1 MGSKL
6 GFGQKNRRV
15 CDPAKPVPGFIVEH
29 QQSGWLSLFLFY
41 SSESPAFP
49 YCDVP
54 VPPSPLAAVQT
65 RPLCHVP
72 GNASRCSQDRARVGG
87 QLTLCRRY
95 RFHSPLHTVLC
106 WMKYKKEKRK
116 EDPTMHLFPPL
127 TPIPFPTPPQSV
139 FENMRTV
146 SALVWASAL
155 LCVAEG
161 KVKVIPPQDKIKHV
175 VVLMEENRSF
185 DHMCGFFPGVDGLKG
200 TEYNLFN
207 VSDPNSKKVYVNNTS
222 PYVGPYDPDHSVTP
236 TTDKI
241 FGVDNGH
248 QPSAHAVPDM
258 SGFAQFEGRKHGDA
272 SSILNMFTPERLPI
286 MSTLATEFN
295 LFDKYFCSVPGPTWP
310 NRLFQMMGTSL
321 GDTATK
327 EWDPNT
333 LTGLYDG
340 KTIFDLFE
348 EAGYDWKFYFHDAPL
363 EMAMLKTLVEH
374 PLHVHDMERFKKDA
388 KEGTLPTFS
397 YMNPRW
403 SASKILNKGA
413 SDQHP
418 DHNVAYGEELMKEV
432 YETLRA
438 GKGWNNTLFIITYD
452 EHGGFYDHVPT
463 PYAPVPDNST
473 SNPDTKFSF
482 NRTGVRIPTLMIS
495 PWVEKGK
502 VIGAPENQGDSQ
514 FELTSIIKTMREMFG
529 LGEPLT
535 KRDAWAASFA
545 DQFLD
550 TPRTDCPM
558 TLPDAP
564 KPEEGDL
571 ERELAQPVNHLQ
583 QDIIRGLAN
592 VHGRDQPLCQ
602 EEALPTHQ
610 HQASDWFKKVTD
622 EILAGN
628 NILHR
633 KA

>member
-1 MGSKL
+1 
-6 GFGQKNRRV
+6 
-15 CDPAKPVPGFIVEH
+15 
-29 QQSGWLSLFLFY
+29 
-41 SSESPAFP
+41 
-49 YCDVP
+49 
-54 VPPSPLAAVQT
+54 
-65 RPLCHVP
+65 
-72 GNASRCSQDRARVGG
+72 
-87 QLTLCRRY
+87 
-95 RFHSPLHTVLC
+95 
-106 WMKYKKEKRK
+106 
-116 EDPTMHLFPPL
+116 
-127 TPIPFPTPPQSV
+127 
-139 FENMRTV
+139 MRTV

-161 KVKVIPPQDKIKHV
+161 KVKVVPPQDKIKHV

-200 TEYNLFN
+200 TEYNLLN
-207 VSDPNSKKVYVNNTS
+207 VSDPNSKRIYVNKTS
-222 PYVGPYDPDHSVTP
+222 PYVGPWGPKHDCNS
-236 TTDKI
+236 TTDKL
-241 FGVDNGH
+241 FGVLNSC

-258 SGFAQFEGRKHGDA
+258 SGFAQFEHVIEQRHDA
-272 SSILNMFTPERLPI
+272 SSVLNMFTPERLPI
-286 MSTLATEFN
+286 MSTLAAEFN
-295 LFDKYFCSVPGPTWP
+295 LFDKYFASMPGPTWP
-310 NRLFQMMGTSL
+310 NRLFQLMGTTE
-321 GDTATK
+321 GNTK
-327 EWDPNT
+327 TKVWDPNT

-348 EAGYDWKFYFHDAPL
+348 EAGYDWRFYYDDAPL

-374 PLHVHDMERFKKDA
+374 PLHVHDMERFKRDA

-403 SASKILNKGA
+403 FVDNTTGEGSN
-413 SDQHP
+413 DQHP
-418 DHNVAYGEELMKEV
+418 DHDVAFGEELMKGI

-452 EHGGFYDHVPT
+452 EHGGFYDHVP
-463 PYAPVPDNST
+463 PPSAPIPDS
-473 SNPDTKFSF
+473 SKSYPDDFSF
-482 NRTGVRIPTLMIS
+482 NRTGLRIPTLMIS

-564 KPEEGDL
+564 KRDARML
-571 ERELAQPVNHLQ
+571 ASERHMDVTDLQ
-583 QDIIRGLAN
+583 QEIIDGLVYVRGPDAELT
-592 VHGRDQPLCQ
+592 QP
-602 EEALPTHQ
+602 EALPKVQ
-610 HQASDWFKKVTD
+610 GDGQAWAKAIMS
-622 EILAGN
+622 EILAGK
-628 NILHR
+628 NILHPENDL
-633 KA
+633 